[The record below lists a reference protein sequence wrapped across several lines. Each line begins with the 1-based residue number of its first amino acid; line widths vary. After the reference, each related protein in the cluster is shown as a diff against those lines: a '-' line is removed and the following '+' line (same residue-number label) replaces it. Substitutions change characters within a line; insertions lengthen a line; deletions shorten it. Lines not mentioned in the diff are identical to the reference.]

1 LLRQLADVR
10 MSLRLRGPLPALLQ
24 QQLVEIRD
32 ERAVLRL
39 GEPADVEA
47 VLAACREA
55 GVAIDEIEVGMP
67 DLEDVFLQ
75 LMNAGTERSVA

>member
-1 LLRQLADVR
+1 
-10 MSLRLRGPLPALLQ
+10 MRGPLPALLQ

-32 ERAVLRL
+32 ERVVLRL
-39 GEPADVEA
+39 GEPANVEA

-55 GVAIDEIEVGMP
+55 GVAIDEIEVGHA